1 MHTHISKHTHPYS
14 LPVAVAVEGPR
25 LTYGTVFFV
34 APVSTV
40 QLVVTPLL
48 GREAHR
54 TPYEVMT
61 RQHRPLPHPSA
72 GKLVN
77 GAPPA
82 SRLVMPRLRTVPAPV
97 TLLFL
102 GVAASRGTPTFTFP
116 GGAVAPDTVGGVEAQ
131 PHRAGERAIGQ
142 GEKAGP
148 GLDLD
153 GLVTGLAGDLSE
165 RKRDRVIR
173 LSKLTWVTELDS
185 IVTDDKFPILG
196 E

>member
-1 MHTHISKHTHPYS
+1 M
-14 LPVAVAVEGPR
+14 PR
-25 LTYGTVFFV
+25 
-34 APVSTV
+34 
-40 QLVVTPLL
+40 Q
-48 GREAHR
+48 
-54 TPYEVMT
+54 
-61 RQHRPLPHPSA
+61 QRPLPSHST
-72 GKLVN
+72 GKLVP
-77 GAPPA
+77 GTSPAPCFVT
-82 SRLVMPRLRTVPAPV
+82 SRLGTVPVPV